1 MFSMGGNSLLLATNG
16 ECCWGGYSLELMRHG
31 ELSHITDRKTK
42 EQDRSCKKTWIV
54 FEMWDF
60 SFREQHGCKPHIKM
74 SFLHL
79 AMHNSIPKLISLGIY
94 DDSLSHR
101 ETKKVES
108 PLNNLSHKFWNMC
121 APLHHLLNTHL
132 SPGYKSKKLHL
143 SKWASPSNVFVFLNF
158 GLVIYLEHKWTRAI
172 LHTLFYL

>member
-1 MFSMGGNSLLLATNG
+1 MGAEEDTVLSWWDMENCLISLTEKLRNKIHHAKKHGMFLKCGISFS
-16 ECCWGGYSLELMRHG
+16 ES
-31 ELSHITDRKTK
+31 SH
-42 EQDRSCKKTWIV
+42 S
-54 FEMWDF
+54 
-60 SFREQHGCKPHIKM
+60 CKPHIKM

-79 AMHNSIPKLISLGIY
+79 AMHTSIPKLISLGIY

-132 SPGYKSKKLHL
+132 PPGYKSKKLHL

-172 LHTLFYL
+172 LHRLFYL